1 MAEDEKEHLS
11 FTSGNSVNSAD
22 LKQECERNWD
32 NRASIFGLPGN
43 QGSDEEQKN
52 NARW

>member
-52 NARW
+52 NARR